1 MTDAHMALTL
11 GWSVATFYNT
21 MRDYPEFLEAVK
33 EGRGGTDELI
43 INAMARRAVGYDI
56 QTEKV
61 FANGTRLTVL
71 EHVPADP
78 GAGMNWLANRRGWR
92 RNVEAIVVPPDPNE
106 EPPQGEQY
114 SNRQLALAALALMSE
129 AAYEGETIEA
139 QANEEIDD
147 GEDEAASDHNARPQ
161 ARDDARPVNHA
172 RRSRRPQSAVE
183 ETSDPD
189 FDF

>member
-139 QANEEIDD
+139 RANEESDD
-147 GEDEAASDHNARPQ
+147 GDEPQEDRAGEEQ
-161 ARDDARPVNHA
+161 ATQGR
-172 RRSRRPQSAVE
+172 RRSRRRPQSAVE